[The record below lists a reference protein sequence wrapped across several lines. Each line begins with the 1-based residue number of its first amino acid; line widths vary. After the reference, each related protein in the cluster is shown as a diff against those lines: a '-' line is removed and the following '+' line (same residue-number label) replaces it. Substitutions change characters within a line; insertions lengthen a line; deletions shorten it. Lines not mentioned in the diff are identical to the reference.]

1 MPGVLALDLAT
12 MVGWACGPLPRRP
25 LTLIEATVQKPPQ
38 PRSGTFRVALPG
50 AGVGRF
56 LASYGDWLQMMLD
69 EHAPQGICFESP
81 ILPKKSNVV
90 TSRKLIGL
98 AGVTEM
104 MAHDYDIRW
113 VREVAPS
120 SVKLH
125 ISGYGGPGKEHVKQ
139 AIMARGWRFADDNE
153 SDALAIWDFAGHL
166 FARERVG
173 R

>member
-12 MVGWACGPLPRRP
+12 IVGWCIGPLPRRP

-38 PRSGTFRVALPG
+38 PLSGIFRVAAPG
-50 AGVGRF
+50 ASVGRF
-56 LASYGDWLQMMLD
+56 LAGYGDWLQKMF
-69 EHAPQGICFESP
+69 EAHGPQGVIFESP
-81 ILPKKSNVV
+81 ILPQNCNVI

-104 MAHDYDIRW
+104 SW
-113 VREVAPS
+113 VREVQPS
-120 SVKLH
+120 TVKLH

-139 AIMARGWRFADDNE
+139 ALISRGWSFADDNE
-153 SDALAIWDFAGHL
+153 ADALAIHDFAGHL
-166 FARERVG
+166 FAKER